1 MFYCKDKMLTNEKYP
16 ALVWLDLEMT
26 GLDPESERIIE
37 IATVVTNSDL
47 NQLIEGPN
55 LIINQPEEF
64 IEGMDAWNV
73 DQHGNSGL
81 IDKVRISKMSIKE
94 AEQLTL
100 QFLKQYTE
108 AGKSP
113 LCGNSISHDRKFLSL
128 YMPELENF
136 FHYRN
141 VDVSSIKEVAKR
153 WFPNSLESFRKEGGH
168 RAMVDV
174 LESIEELKYYKR
186 SLFKDLN
193 K

>member
-1 MFYCKDKMLTNEKYP
+1 
-16 ALVWLDLEMT
+16 
-26 GLDPESERIIE
+26 
-37 IATVVTNSDL
+37 
-47 NQLIEGPN
+47 
-55 LIINQPEEF
+55 
-64 IEGMDAWNV
+64 MDAWNV

>member
-1 MFYCKDKMLTNEKYP
+1 MLTNEKYP

-55 LIINQPEEF
+55 LVINQPEEF

-81 IDKVRISKMSIKE
+81 IDKVRISKMSIEE

-186 SLFKDLN
+186 SLFKDLS